1 MGRWL
6 GTFLFGGILG
16 FAGGAGAMLVV
27 FPFLFPP
34 PMVNDALDQSDGLL
48 VEEASFREGLS
59 GQDPFHWGRGDLKI
73 YQQPEGGFQIEFQT
87 NFEVGAG
94 PNFWIYLN
102 SDEFIDNERQFQ
114 ADKER
119 VRLTKLKSFQGSQVY
134 AATAEQMKN
143 VKAITIWCES
153 FHQFITS
160 ANVSLG

>member
-1 MGRWL
+1 
-6 GTFLFGGILG
+6 
-16 FAGGAGAMLVV
+16 MLVV
-27 FPFLFPP
+27 FPFIFPP
-34 PMVNDALDQSDGLL
+34 PMVNEALEASGGSL
-48 VEEASFREGLS
+48 VEEAEFREGLS

-73 YQQPEGGFQIEFQT
+73 YRNADDTFQIEFQA

-102 SDEFIDNERQFQ
+102 KENNIDNEIQFQ
-114 ADKER
+114 ADESR

-134 AATAEQMKN
+134 VASADQMAD

-160 ANVSLG
+160 ANLDVS